1 MSIALWIVQALLAL
15 GFLAAGFPK
24 LLQPIPTLAKMLPWA
39 AQVPVA
45 LVRFIG
51 AAEILGAIGI
61 VLPDALYRFGVLK
74 VGFFPALS
82 VAAAI
87 GLAVA
92 MVSAVIFHIARKEY
106 PNMAP
111 SAVLFLLALFVII
124 GRLTLAPIH

>member
-15 GFLAAGFPK
+15 AFLAAGFPK
-24 LLQPIPTLAKMLPWA
+24 LLQPIPVLAKMLPWA

-61 VLPDALYRFGVLK
+61 VLPDALYRLGVLK

-82 VAAAI
+82 VAAAV
-87 GLAVA
+87 GLGLA
-92 MVSAVIFHIARKEY
+92 MVSAVIFHLTRKEY
-106 PNMAP
+106 PNITP
-111 SAVLFLLALFVII
+111 SVVLFLLALFVII
-124 GRLTLAPIH
+124 GHLALAPIS